1 MQGEVKSIDID
12 IKNHGQP
19 QPRYLVDS
27 TVQCSAVQPLHWVD
41 QYPDWDISFMILEQ
55 MNILK
60 SRNSQDLET
69 IELET

>member
-41 QYPDWDISFMILEQ
+41 QYPD
-55 MNILK
+55 
-60 SRNSQDLET
+60 
-69 IELET
+69 